1 MGKGQSDRVRN
12 NRQCHL
18 SNVKDIFLQNHFSKI
33 IREMALVLNSYPIA
47 AFEEIRDLREIVWML
62 YEYISL
68 YLIAIIKLRDNACIN
83 KNYTEV

>member
-12 NRQCHL
+12 DRQCHL
-18 SNVKDIFLQNHFSKI
+18 LNIKDISKI

-68 YLIAIIKLRDNACIN
+68 YLITIIKLRDNACIN
-83 KNYTEV
+83 KNYTEI

>member
-33 IREMALVLNSYPIA
+33 IREMALVLNSYPMLPLKRTVI
-47 AFEEIRDLREIVWML
+47 FE
-62 YEYISL
+62 
-68 YLIAIIKLRDNACIN
+68 K
-83 KNYTEV
+83 